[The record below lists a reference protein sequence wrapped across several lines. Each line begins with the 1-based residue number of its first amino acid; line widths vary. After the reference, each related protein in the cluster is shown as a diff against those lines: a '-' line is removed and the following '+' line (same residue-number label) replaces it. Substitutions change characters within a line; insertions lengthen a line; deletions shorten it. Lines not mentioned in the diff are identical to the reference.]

1 MLLASLL
8 QSKMCH
14 HVTMSPDYRART
26 NIENIPARNE
36 HPADATQPKGDTAAS
51 PTPVMSMPRHRFR
64 LLREFL
70 PMLLIVL
77 IVFGGVRIF
86 FQPYEVDGAS
96 MAPAISNGERLFVNR
111 SAYTH
116 LDLPVLGD
124 IYPFSGPQRGDI
136 VVLDSGRTSRD
147 ASYIKRIIG
156 LPGETITYTEGIVV
170 IDGEP
175 LVEDYIDGAIT
186 RCHIPAYCSI
196 TIPQGHVYILGD
208 NRMASEDS
216 RFFGPI
222 PVEDIT
228 GKAFFSNWPYEDIGP
243 IQHPDYGEIRAGS

>member
-1 MLLASLL
+1 MLEN
-8 QSKMCH
+8 KMCH
-14 HVTMSPDYRART
+14 HVTMSSDYRARINT
-26 NIENIPARNE
+26 DDIPVRNE
-36 HPADATQPKGDTAAS
+36 PVTAATQRRGDAAAS
-51 PTPVMSMPRHRFR
+51 PAPVVSTPRHRFR

-111 SAYTH
+111 SAYAH
-116 LDLPVLGD
+116 IDLPVFGD
-124 IYPFSGPQRGDI
+124 IHPFNEPQRGDI

-156 LPGETITYTEGIVV
+156 LPGETITYTEGIVM

-186 RCHIPAYCSI
+186 QCHIPAYCSI
-196 TIPQGHVYILGD
+196 TIPQAHVYVLGD
-208 NRMASEDS
+208 NRTDSEDS

-222 PVEDIT
+222 PMDDVI
-228 GKAFFSNWPYEDIGP
+228 GKAFFSNWPYENIGP
-243 IQHPDYGEIRAGS
+243 IHHPDYGEIRAGS